1 MIVMTVTMVIAMTM
15 TVKTV
20 TIIRET
26 ETVKETETVEGTE
39 MVAETMMVEEAS
51 LPHTETDCSDP
62 EVEEEEE
69 EMMIPFPH
77 QEGTLYLRQEEEGLP
92 SLMTRA
98 SDSYHKL
105 W

>member
-1 MIVMTVTMVIAMTM
+1 MVIVTTVTMVIAMM
-15 TVKTV
+15 VTVKTV
-20 TIIRET
+20 TIIS
-26 ETVKETETVEGTE
+26 ETETVEETE
-39 MVAETMMVEEAS
+39 MVAKTMMVEEAS
-51 LPHTETDCSDP
+51 LPHMETDYSGP
-62 EVEEEEE
+62 EVEEEE

>member
-1 MIVMTVTMVIAMTM
+1 MVIVMTVTMVIAMTM

-20 TIIRET
+20 TIS
-26 ETVKETETVEGTE
+26 ETETVEETN

-62 EVEEEEE
+62 EVEEEEEE

-98 SDSYHKL
+98 SDSYHKH